1 MRRTACYTAAVM
13 IFLSGIAFAQV
24 TGESAFENH
33 ISLNLKDAPI
43 DTVLYAIGKEAGL
56 NIVSNSAVNG
66 KITISLNKVTP
77 YDALNAI
84 LKVSGYNYKMEDGIV
99 RISAPASMKNTEE
112 LGNKN
117 GLITKSFMTNYL
129 GPDDIRDL
137 ITKLDLENTKVLT
150 AKGSNM
156 IIVEAP
162 IATMQKIGRII
173 KRIDVVP
180 SQVLVESQIME
191 VTAGNGATPNVLG
204 INGSYSNSTS
214 TVQTE
219 GFANPAA
226 VGVPGF
232 YAHVIKGGAEGFLEA
247 LEHKEGY
254 NLLANPKV
262 IAVSG
267 KPANIISGSKLGYK
281 TTLTTTTGTVQNID
295 FLEVGTK
302 LTFTPT
308 ISDDGTIT
316 MDIHPEVSEG
326 SVTTDGLPQKQTTEA
341 TTTVIVHDGE
351 TIVIGG
357 LIKNKSSESASGVPL
372 LMDIPLFGNLFKR
385 KEITWEKTEI
395 IAVLTP
401 HLITPAQMKEY
412 AGQAEN
418 VKQKQ
423 DDAGLG
429 KSPDAWFWLK

>member
-1 MRRTACYTAAVM
+1 MRRTACYSAAVLV
-13 IFLSGIAFAQV
+13 FLSGIAFAQI
-24 TGESAFENH
+24 TGEGAFEDH

-56 NIVSNSAVNG
+56 NIVLNSAVNG
-66 KITISLNKVTP
+66 KITISLNDVTP
-77 YDALNAI
+77 YDALNSI
-84 LKVSGYNYKMEDGIV
+84 LKVSGYNYKMEDGIIRV
-99 RISAPASMKNTEE
+99 SAPASMKSSEE
-112 LGNKN
+112 ISRKN
-117 GLITKSFMTNYL
+117 GIITKSFMTNYL
-129 GPDDIRDL
+129 AADDIRDL
-137 ITKLDLENTKVLT
+137 IVKLDLENTKVLT

-162 IATMQKIGRII
+162 AATIEKIARII

-180 SQVLVESQIME
+180 AEVLVESRIME
-191 VTAGNGATPNVLG
+191 VTAGNGTTPSVLG
-204 INGSYSNSTS
+204 IIGSYSNSTA

-254 NLLANPKV
+254 NLLASPKV

-267 KPANIISGSKLGYK
+267 KSANIISGSKLGYK
-281 TTLTTTTGTVQNID
+281 TTLTTTTGTVQNVD
-295 FLEVGTK
+295 FLEVGTN

-326 SVTTDGLPQKQTTEA
+326 SITTDGLPQKQTTEA

-357 LIKNKSSESASGVPL
+357 LIKNKSNEVSSGVPL
-372 LMDIPLFGNLFKR
+372 LMEIPLFGNLFKR

-401 HLITPAQMKEY
+401 HLITPEKTKELAAQ
-412 AGQAEN
+412 ADDI
-418 VKQKQ
+418 KQRQ
-423 DDAGLG
+423 DDSGLG
-429 KSPDAWFWLK
+429 KAPDAWFWLK